1 MAHFNKKRGIAH
13 QSHVADAA
21 RIKDSSFTAA
31 VRGYRKHPLR
41 WAQSG
46 KKPSR
51 AIGFFTAEETELGDG
66 MSVGYGYRLVITQN
80 EGNA

>member
-1 MAHFNKKRGIAH
+1 MLPILQKPTA
-13 QSHVADAA
+13 
-21 RIKDSSFTAA
+21 FTTA

-51 AIGFFTAEETELGDG
+51 AIGFFTAEETGLGDV

>member
-1 MAHFNKKRGIAH
+1 MPQLNKRYQFA
-13 QSHVADAA
+13 
-21 RIKDSSFTAA
+21 TA

-41 WAQSG
+41 WEQSG

-51 AIGFFTAEETELGDG
+51 AIGFFTAEETELADG
-66 MSVGYGYRLVITQN
+66 MNVGYGYRLVITQN